1 MPHRSAPPPA
11 LIYRDMLLPRSELAF
26 MRRQYAAFTTLHPL
40 WIGRKLAPDLD
51 RAAFPVAAAF
61 TGPAGLAFKLLGH
74 VPRLAHLRSLGAT
87 IVHAQFGRGGA
98 LALPLAERLGL
109 PLVVTFHGG
118 DVSKDAHYRPLAL
131 LRRRRARLAAYASAF
146 VCVSEGVR
154 TLLIA
159 RGFPAAKAIVL
170 PIGTDTLAEPPRQ
183 GPGNGILFV
192 GRFVEMKGAEI
203 LLEAIAQLRAQGV
216 TAPATLIGDG
226 PDAPA
231 LRARAGGLDITFAG
245 WQPEQA
251 VRAAMRQARLV
262 VIPSVRAR
270 SGEAEGLPSVATE
283 AMGMAVP
290 VIATDIA
297 GTAGLITPGTNGL
310 IIPQRDPT
318 ALAAALR
325 HLLDNSDAAER
336 MGAAAR
342 ATVAEG
348 FDATR
353 QSRKLERLLH
363 AAAAAGP
370 ATPLDFAPLDF
381 AHVLG

>member
-1 MPHRSAPPPA
+1 MPPA
-11 LIYRDMLLPRSELAF
+11 ADRPAVLVYRDMLLPRSEVAF
-26 MRRQYAAFTTLHPL
+26 MRRQYAAFATLRPL

-51 RAAFPVAAAF
+51 RAAFPLAAAF
-61 TGPAGLAFKLLGH
+61 TGPAGLAFKTLGL
-74 VPRLAHLRSLGAT
+74 VPNLAHLRTLGAT
-87 IVHAQFGRGGA
+87 VVHAQFGRGGA

-118 DVSKDAHYRPLAL
+118 DVSKSAHYRPFAL
-131 LRRRRARLAAYASAF
+131 LRRRLPRLAAYASAF

-154 TLLIA
+154 SLLIA
-159 RGFPAAKAIVL
+159 RGFPAAKAVVV

-183 GPGNGILFV
+183 GPGDGILFV

-216 TAPATLIGDG
+216 DAPVTLIGDG
-226 PDAPA
+226 PNAQA
-231 LRARAGGLDITFAG
+231 LRARAPLAVTFAG

-290 VIATDIA
+290 VVASEAA
-297 GTAGLITPGTNGL
+297 GTAGLIAPGHNGL
-310 IIPQRDPT
+310 IVPERDPT
-318 ALAAALR
+318 ALAVALR
-325 HLLDNSDAAER
+325 HLLENPDAAQR

-348 FDATR
+348 FDATA
-353 QSRKLERLLH
+353 QSRKLERLLR

-370 ATPLDFAPLDF
+370 ATPLDFA
-381 AHVLG
+381 HVLG